1 MFGDGGRKKRKQSVL
16 CPLSGRTTLPSC
28 VQSASIKENAA
39 PVSRGR
45 KAVSGALEP
54 GCFIVGYEVEQYRNG
69 GDEEKWDLGKDF
81 NNYEVC
87 E

>member
-16 CPLSGRTTLPSC
+16 CPLSGRTTHPAC

-45 KAVSGALEP
+45 RVVSGALKP
-54 GCFIVGYEVEQYRNG
+54 RSVIVGYEAEQYKNG
-69 GDEEKWDLGKDF
+69 EDKNK
-81 NNYEVC
+81 
-87 E
+87 